1 MPNRNSLDKIF
12 YPKSIAVIGASN
24 DKDKIGGFIFSGIIK
39 QGEIY
44 PYPINLKSDEIQ
56 DVRAYKSISDIKKKI
71 DLAIIAI
78 PSDFVNNAVLE
89 CAKSGIKN
97 IIIISAGFKETGDIG
112 KQKEEALKQII
123 SKYKLNVVGP
133 NCLGILNPQ
142 INLNCSFAK
151 NIPKIGDVALIS
163 QSGAVIDAILDWS
176 FKHNIGFSKI
186 VSLGNMAGVD
196 ELQILEYLKNDN
208 ETNAII
214 FYMETLEKG
223 KQFAHILKEVSKKKP
238 VIIIKPGKS
247 DKAKKAIGSHT
258 GSLAQDNIL
267 VETLI
272 CENNGIL
279 IENLNELYNIL
290 IALKGKIKNNDK
302 LAVVTNAGGIGVIA
316 TDEVSLSDFD
326 LYELSDSQKKK
337 IAKHLPQ
344 EASVNN
350 PIDILGDG
358 GSQRYFATLKELD
371 KINDLGN
378 ILVLLTPQIMTDCT
392 NIAKKLIEFSQKTNK
407 NIFASFLG
415 DRDIKN
421 AITHFDIYNFPNFQT
436 PAEAIKSMD
445 YLLKHKQFKYE
456 KNIRKNKANLLKI
469 KKIHKKLK
477 NKKGLLDYE
486 LSKEILSVLGIDIYH
501 KQIIKSENDISE
513 LELSPHRKYA
523 IKADGGD
530 FIHKKDIGGV
540 ITDISYLDV
549 ETQITNLFSKLKK
562 TNSQFS
568 ITVEEMVC
576 GVETICG
583 LKHDEELGNFIMFG
597 MGGTYVSVFKD
608 INFSMCP
615 LTKESAKKL
624 VEKSKVNT
632 LLKGFRGSKPI
643 NYSKLY
649 DVLIKLSYL
658 YQTFPQIKEVDFNP
672 VICNHRDCYLVDV
685 KLIL

>member
-1 MPNRNSLDKIF
+1 
-12 YPKSIAVIGASN
+12 
-24 DKDKIGGFIFSGIIK
+24 
-39 QGEIY
+39 
-44 PYPINLKSDEIQ
+44 
-56 DVRAYKSISDIKKKI
+56 
-71 DLAIIAI
+71 
-78 PSDFVNNAVLE
+78 
-89 CAKSGIKN
+89 
-97 IIIISAGFKETGDIG
+97 
-112 KQKEEALKQII
+112 
-123 SKYKLNVVGP
+123 
-133 NCLGILNPQ
+133 
-142 INLNCSFAK
+142 
-151 NIPKIGDVALIS
+151 
-163 QSGAVIDAILDWS
+163 
-176 FKHNIGFSKI
+176 
-186 VSLGNMAGVD
+186 
-196 ELQILEYLKNDN
+196 
-208 ETNAII
+208 
-214 FYMETLEKG
+214 METLEKG
-223 KQFAHILKEVSKKKP
+223 KEFAHILNEVSKKKP

-247 DKAKKAIGSHT
+247 DNAKKAIGSHT

-272 CENNGIL
+272 HENDGIL

-290 IALKGKIKNNDK
+290 IALKGKIKNNNK
-302 LAVVTNAGGIGVIA
+302 LAVVTNAGGVGVIA
-316 TDEVSLSDFD
+316 TDEVSLSDFE
-326 LYELSDSQKKK
+326 LYELSESQKKK
-337 IAKHLPQ
+337 IAKYLPD

-358 GSQRYFATLKELD
+358 RSQRYFATLKELD

-392 NIAKKLIEFSQKTNK
+392 NIAKKLIEFSQKSNK

-421 AITHFDIYNFPNFQT
+421 AITCFDVYDFPNFQT
-436 PAEAIKSMD
+436 PVEAIKSMD
-445 YLLKHKQFKYE
+445 YLLKYKQFKYE
-456 KNIRKNKANLLKI
+456 SNIRKHQMNLLKI
-469 KKIHKKLK
+469 KKINKRLK
-477 NKKGLLDYE
+477 NKKGLLDYN
-486 LSKEILSVLGIDIYH
+486 LAKEILGVLGLAIH
-501 KQIIKSENDISE
+501 PKQIIKSENSIAQ

-523 IKADGGD
+523 IKVDGED

-549 ETQITNLFSKLKK
+549 ETQITNLFHKLKK

-632 LLKGFRGSKPI
+632 ILKGFRGSKPI
-643 NYSKLY
+643 NYNRLY
-649 DVLIKLSYL
+649 DILIKLSYL
-658 YQTFPQIKEVDFNP
+658 YETFPQIKEVDFNP
-672 VICNHRDCYLVDV
+672 VICNNTDCYLVDV